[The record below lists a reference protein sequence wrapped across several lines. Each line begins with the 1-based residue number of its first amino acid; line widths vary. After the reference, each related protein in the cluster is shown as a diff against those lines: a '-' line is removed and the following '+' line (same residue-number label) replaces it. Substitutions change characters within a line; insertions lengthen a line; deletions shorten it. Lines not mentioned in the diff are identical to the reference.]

1 MPNDIKQMEFASF
14 NFYRVSSTVL
24 TMGIK
29 ATIYPGNK
37 DTGGATKRTVVTV

>member
-1 MPNDIKQMEFASF
+1 MPSDIKHMEFASF
-14 NFYRVSSTVL
+14 NFYKVSSTVF

-37 DTGGATKRTVVTV
+37 DT